1 MKWKPPIHCLLLIL
15 IVSTAAAAEND
26 RGMYGG
32 DPSRNM
38 ASDAKGLP
46 ENWDPSAGTNIKWT
60 ATLGTETYGGPVL
73 AGGMLFVGTNNEGLR
88 NPKMEGDRGVVMA
101 FSASNGEFLWQATHK
116 KLTQGRDLDWP
127 LQGVC
132 STPLVE
138 GDRLY
143 YVNNRCE
150 LVCLDTQGFRDG
162 QNDGDSSEEHT
173 GPHDADLVWKIDM
186 MGQLKVLP
194 HNMSLG
200 SPVSAGNLLFAGT
213 SNGIDGHHL
222 KVPSPGAPSFLAVDK
237 RSGKVVWQDNSPGD
251 SIMDGQW
258 SNPAYGTVGGSPQV
272 VFAGGDGWVYAFG
285 PQDGKL
291 IWKFN
296 ANRQAG
302 SIDPGERLNNII
314 ATPVIHQDR
323 VYIGLGNDPEAG
335 DGPGR
340 LWVIDATK
348 RGDITEKGV
357 VWSRGGEDYRLTL
370 STVAIQDG
378 LLYASDLSGFL
389 YCLDAATGQ
398 HHWTYDAFAAIWGS
412 PFVADGKVY
421 LADEDGD
428 VAVLKAGTKLEE
440 IAEINM
446 GNSILTTPTAQ
457 DGVLY
462 VATREKLFAIGK

>member
-1 MKWKPPIHCLLLIL
+1 
-15 IVSTAAAAEND
+15 
-26 RGMYGG
+26 MYGG

-46 ENWDPSAGTNIKWT
+46 ANWDPSDGTNIKWT
-60 ATLGTETYGGPVL
+60 AALGTETYGGPVL
-73 AGGMLFVGTNNEGLR
+73 SGGMVFVGTNNEGLR
-88 NPKMEGDRGVVMA
+88 NPEMPGDRGVVMA
-101 FSASNGEFLWQATHK
+101 FNASDGEFLWQATHE

-173 GPHDADLVWKIDM
+173 GAQDADLVWKIDM
-186 MGQLKVLP
+186 LGQLKVLP
-194 HNMSLG
+194 HNMSLS
-200 SPVSAGNLLFAGT
+200 SPVSAGNLLFVGT
-213 SNGIDGHHL
+213 SNGIDGHHR
-222 KVPSPGAPSFLAVDK
+222 KVPSPEAPSFLAVDK
-237 RSGKVVWQDNSPGD
+237 NSGKVIWQDNSPGD
-251 SIMDGQW
+251 SILDGQW
-258 SNPAYGTVGGSPQV
+258 SNPAYGMVGGSPQV

-285 PQDGKL
+285 PRDGKL

-296 ANRQAG
+296 ANRQA
-302 SIDPGERLNNII
+302 DPAGRLNNII
-314 ATPVIHQDR
+314 ATPVIHSDR
-323 VYIGLGNDPEAG
+323 VYIGVGNDPETG
-335 DGPGR
+335 DGPGN
-340 LWVIDATK
+340 LWVIDATQ
-348 RGDITEKGV
+348 RGDITEKGM
-357 VWSRGGEDYRLTL
+357 VWSRGGEDFRLTL

-378 LLYASDLSGFL
+378 LIYASDLSGFL
-389 YCLDAATGQ
+389 YCLDAATGK

-412 PFVADGKVY
+412 PMVADGKVY

-428 VAVLKAGTKLEE
+428 VVVLKAGTKLEE
-440 IAEINM
+440 LAEINM
-446 GNSILTTPTAQ
+446 GNSILTTPAAS

-462 VATREKLFAIGK
+462 IATRERLFAIGE